1 MSINKV
7 LLTGNIVRD
16 PELSTTPSGVS
27 VCRLTVAV
35 SRRFKNAD
43 GETETDFIN
52 IVVWRQQA
60 ENCQKYLKKGSKVG
74 IVGSM
79 QVRSFE
85 DKSGSK
91 RYITEVIAE
100 EVEFLS
106 TKQFD
111 SVEKEEQKSF
121 KGRKAVVEQISDDD
135 LPF

>member
-100 EVEFLS
+100 EVEFFINK
-106 TKQFD
+106 T
-111 SVEKEEQKSF
+111 
-121 KGRKAVVEQISDDD
+121 I
-135 LPF
+135 

>member
-1 MSINKV
+1 MNKV
-7 LLTGNIVRD
+7 ILVGNITKD

-35 SRRFKNAD
+35 SRKFKNAD
-43 GETETDFIN
+43 GEIETDFIN

-85 DKSGSK
+85 DKSGAK

-111 SVEKEEQKSF
+111 SVEKEEPKSF
-121 KGRKAVVEQISDDD
+121 KGRQAVMEEISDDD